1 MDLDLLLMIN
11 QGWASPAL
19 DAFFGWISQKKT
31 FSLPVLGLIV
41 WLLWRREGRAGL
53 RLWLLLILCVLLGD
67 AVGNGLKHLL
77 GQLRPC
83 AELPELVRLVM
94 EPFRVG
100 CAFKPTGMPSNH
112 ALNFF
117 LTAAFLG
124 VVLRSWRWG
133 LVLGVVAVLVALS
146 RVYLG
151 VHYPSQVLAGA
162 GFGLLLG
169 VLAAGA
175 GRTAPA
181 LRRWVW
187 GVKKRSEE
195 HTPELQSP

>member
-1 MDLDLLLMIN
+1 MDLDLLLAIN

-31 FSLPVLGLIV
+31 FSLPLLGLIL

-53 RLWLLLILCVLLGD
+53 RLWLLLILGVLLGD
-67 AVGNGLKHLL
+67 AIGNGLKHLF

-83 AELPELVRLVM
+83 AEHPELVRLVM

-133 LVLGVVAVLVALS
+133 LVLGAVAVLVALS

-151 VHYPSQVLAGA
+151 VHYPGQVLAGA

-169 VLAAGA
+169 ALAAWA
-175 GRTAPA
+175 VRAAPM

-187 GVKKRSEE
+187 APKEGVNGVTK
-195 HTPELQSP
+195 

>member
-1 MDLDLLLMIN
+1 MDLDLLLTIN

-19 DAFFGWISQKKT
+19 DAFFGWISQKNT
-31 FSLPVLGLIV
+31 FSLPVLGLIL
-41 WLLWRREGRAGL
+41 WLLWRRQGRAGL
-53 RLWLLLILCVLLGD
+53 HLWLLLIVCVLLGD
-67 AVGNGLKHLL
+67 AIGNGLKHLF

-83 AELPELVRLVM
+83 AAQPELVRLVM

-133 LVLGVVAVLVALS
+133 LVLGGVAVLVALS

-169 VLAAGA
+169 ALAAWGVC
-175 GRTAPA
+175 TAPV

-187 GVKKRSEE
+187 ATKKA
-195 HTPELQSP
+195 